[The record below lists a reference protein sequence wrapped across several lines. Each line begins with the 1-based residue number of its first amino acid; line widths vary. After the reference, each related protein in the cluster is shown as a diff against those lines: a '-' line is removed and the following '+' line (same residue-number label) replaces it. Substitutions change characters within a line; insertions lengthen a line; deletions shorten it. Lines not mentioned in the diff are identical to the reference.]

1 MGVQSAQGA
10 LRFPQGCEPIRLP
23 GAARRGVGW
32 RGAARLAEALVAD
45 ILQRFST
52 T

>member
-10 LRFPQGCEPIRLP
+10 LRFPQGREPVRLP
-23 GAARRGVGW
+23 GAARREV
-32 RGAARLAEALVAD
+32 ARPGPAEALEAD